1 MSKLEDIVS
10 LCKRRGFIFPGSDIY
25 GGMAGTWDFGPLG
38 VMLKR
43 NMMDAW
49 WKFWVDQR
57 DDMYGVD
64 AAIIMNPRT
73 WEASG
78 HVATFSD
85 PLVECKECHAR
96 LRADKLVEGA
106 TESISTEEF
115 WQPMLNAPSA
125 ANKTGAIFANSI

>member
-10 LCKRRGFIFPGSDIY
+10 LCKRRGFIFPGSDVY

-43 NMMDAW
+43 NIMDAW
-49 WKFWVDQR
+49 WRFWVDSR

-64 AAIIMNPRT
+64 AAIIMNPKT

-78 HVATFSD
+78 HVATFAD
-85 PLVECKECHAR
+85 PLVECKECHGR
-96 LRADKLVEGA
+96 FRADK
-106 TESISTEEF
+106 
-115 WQPMLNAPSA
+115 
-125 ANKTGAIFANSI
+125 

>member
-106 TESISTEEF
+106 TESIST
-115 WQPMLNAPSA
+115 
-125 ANKTGAIFANSI
+125 